1 MATQSRDSSS
11 QGKQYP
17 PRVLIVGGGLAGLLL
32 AILLEHIN
40 WPYQI
45 FERAEAVKPIGSTL
59 ALSPNILSAMEQIG
73 IYEDL
78 LKASVRGVGMNL
90 YNEQLKKIFSTGM
103 TTIKEL

>member
-11 QGKQYP
+11 HGKQYP

-78 LKASVRGVGMNL
+78 LKASSEALG
-90 YNEQLKKIFSTGM
+90 
-103 TTIKEL
+103 